1 MTDKKQINHVQDTK
15 KPAQRRP
22 NETGSVS
29 VQGHIRI
36 SDPQTKQVFVEKR
49 A

>member
-1 MTDKKQINHVQDTK
+1 MTDNKQTTTTVPNTS
-15 KPAQRRP
+15 QRRP

-36 SDPQTKQVFVEKR
+36 RDPNTQQVFVEKR